1 MGFCVTRGSL
11 LRTLLGVASLL
22 AACGGEG
29 RLTCDEPRRYQEAVN
44 NERLQTPDD
53 LDALQAYLEMPVPEA
68 NPRPE
73 RPEGSPCLE
82 LPPQI
87 EASE

>member
-1 MGFCVTRGSL
+1 MRSGKMKGSL
-11 LRTLLGVASLL
+11 SVAALGVLSLL
-22 AACGGEG
+22 AACGGEA

-44 NERLQTPDD
+44 NERLKTPED
-53 LDALQAYLEMPVPEA
+53 LDALETYLEMPVPQA

-73 RPEGSPCLE
+73 RPKGSRCLE

-87 EASE
+87 QSSE

>member
-1 MGFCVTRGSL
+1 MRFGIMRGSL
-11 LRTLLGVASLL
+11 SITVLSVLSFL
-22 AACGGEG
+22 AACGGEA
-29 RLTCDEPRRYQEAVN
+29 RLTCDEPRPYQEAVV
-44 NERLQTPDD
+44 NERLKTPED

-73 RPEGSPCLE
+73 RPKGSRCLE

-87 EASE
+87 ESSE